1 MLYLIGIGLNNEKD
15 ITVNGLEAVKKCEL
29 VYLESYTSKL
39 QASVD
44 KLEKF
49 YGKKI
54 ILADR
59 NTVENE
65 FTEILKK
72 NKNKD
77 IALLIIGDVF
87 SATTHIHLILE
98 CKKNN
103 IKYKIINNASMLNA
117 VGITGLE
124 LYKFGKITSI
134 PFDNENIKTPIE
146 ALKNNQKIGLHTLFL
161 LDLKPEENK
170 FMAINEAINYLI
182 RNKINKNIKAVACC
196 ALGSENEVIKYNTLE
211 KLEKNKYDKFPQCL
225 IIPGKLHFVEEE
237 MLRSY

>member
-1 MLYLIGIGLNNEKD
+1 MLYLIGIGLNNKKD
-15 ITVNGLEAVKKCEL
+15 ITINGLETVKKCDL
-29 VYLESYTSKL
+29 VYLEDYTSKM
-39 QASVD
+39 QVSINE
-44 KLEKF
+44 LEKL
-49 YGKKI
+49 YNKKI

-59 NTVENE
+59 NIVENE
-65 FTEILKK
+65 FAGILKK

-98 CKKNN
+98 CKKLG
-103 IKYKIINNASMLNA
+103 IRYKIINNASVINA

-146 ALKNNQKIGLHTLFL
+146 VLKNNLKLNLHTLFL
-161 LDLKPEENK
+161 LDLDPKNNK
-170 FMAINEAINYLI
+170 FMAINEAIKYLI
-182 RNKINKNIKAVACC
+182 NNKINKNTKAVACC
-196 ALGSENEVIKYNTLE
+196 ALGSEDELIGYNSLE
-211 KLEKNKYDKFPQCL
+211 KLEKQKFNKFPQCL